1 MTDTRVT
8 RLPQEHDPIE
18 TWAFWTLTASLAL
31 VQLSVAAAETLFGI
45 SALLWLVLVI
55 RDRRVPNV
63 PPFFVPLLMLA
74 GWTLVSTAL
83 SPEPRFG
90 LHEDKQLLLY
100 LVVPIAMRV
109 VGARGAPRVL
119 TALIAVGGVSALA
132 GIVQGIVVGDLSYD
146 YLIHNRPHG
155 LLGHYMTY
163 SGVLM
168 LVLCAAAAQLIFAER
183 EWLWPAVAVPA
194 MLVALAVT
202 LSRNVWLGALA
213 AIVAL
218 LVVRRPRLL
227 IAVPVVLAIA
237 LAVAPVRSR
246 ALDVFDPSNATNRDR
261 VSMIKSGGA
270 MIRDHALFGV
280 GPNRVP
286 EEYLAHYK
294 RADAVDPAD
303 QPGSTRAHLH
313 NVVVQ
318 LAAERGLPALAA
330 WLWFVAVAAIGLLDQ
345 MRRGP
350 APALAA
356 AGFAAVIA
364 MLIAGLF
371 EHNFGDSEFL
381 FLFLGL
387 ITLPYAA
394 RYQVGA
400 PGSHARVEAA
410 A

>member
-1 MTDTRVT
+1 
-8 RLPQEHDPIE
+8 
-18 TWAFWTLTASLAL
+18 
-31 VQLSVAAAETLFGI
+31 
-45 SALLWLVLVI
+45 
-55 RDRRVPNV
+55 
-63 PPFFVPLLMLA
+63 
-74 GWTLVSTAL
+74 
-83 SPEPRFG
+83 
-90 LHEDKQLLLY
+90 
-100 LVVPIAMRV
+100 
-109 VGARGAPRVL
+109 
-119 TALIAVGGVSALA
+119 
-132 GIVQGIVVGDLSYD
+132 
-146 YLIHNRPHG
+146 
-155 LLGHYMTY
+155 MTY

-218 LVVRRPRLL
+218 LLVRRPRVL

-246 ALDVFDPSNATNRDR
+246 ALSVFDPTNATNRDR

-270 MIRDHALFGV
+270 MVRDHWVFGV

-286 EEYLAHYK
+286 EEYLARYK

-330 WLWFVAVAAIGLLDQ
+330 WLWFVAVAAIDLFTQ

-350 APALAA
+350 AKALAA
-356 AGFAAVIA
+356 SGFAAIVA
-364 MLIAGLF
+364 MLTAGLF

-394 RYQVGA
+394 RG
-400 PGSHARVEAA
+400 GSRHREAA
-410 A
+410 ARAEAA